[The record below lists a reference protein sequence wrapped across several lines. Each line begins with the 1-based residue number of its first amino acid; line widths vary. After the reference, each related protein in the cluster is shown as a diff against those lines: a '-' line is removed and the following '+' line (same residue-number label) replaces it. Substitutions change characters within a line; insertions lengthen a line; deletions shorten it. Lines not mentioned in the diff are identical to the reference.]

1 MQNSECKI
9 LFCDTFIIALKYG
22 WSFFIP
28 QKSNLLITYA
38 IKMRFIV
45 CDPFNALYELLNFNF
60 RLQ

>member
-1 MQNSECKI
+1 MQI

-38 IKMRFIV
+38 ITMRFIV